1 MYARCTYSVIPSHP
15 SSSCDTRTGYDKRQP
30 KKNLIIEPKLIENR
44 LKQLETSGYHFNMNL
59 DLARS
64 PIHRQ
69 FVFKAIRGFD
79 SRFSLSAKLAD
90 RKL

>member
-1 MYARCTYSVIPSHP
+1 MHIAHTVSYHLSQVRLATQELVTASE
-15 SSSCDTRTGYDKRQP
+15 
-30 KKNLIIEPKLIENR
+30 KNLIIEPKLIKNR
-44 LKQLETSGYHFNMNL
+44 LKQLKTSGYHFNMNL

-69 FVFKAIRGFD
+69 FVFKVIRGID